1 MIPFIWYQEC
11 SNDIKRR
18 KSDDYQEQ
26 EAEGCGRLFNGYD
39 VSIDKINVVK
49 LYNTEFHYLTV
60 PWKMLNI

>member
-18 KSDDYQEQ
+18 ESDDYQEQ
-26 EAEGCGRLFNGYD
+26 EAEGCGRLFNGHD
-39 VSIDKINVVK
+39 VSIDKMNVVK

-60 PWKMLNI
+60 P